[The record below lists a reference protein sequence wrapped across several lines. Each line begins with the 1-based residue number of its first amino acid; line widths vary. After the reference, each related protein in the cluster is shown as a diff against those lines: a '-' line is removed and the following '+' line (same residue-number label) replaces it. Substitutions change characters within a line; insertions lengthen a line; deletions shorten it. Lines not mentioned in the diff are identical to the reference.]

1 MSVIHL
7 TKENFDQEVLQAKEP
22 VLIDFFANWCG
33 PCKMVAPII
42 EEIAAETTDKKI
54 CKVNIDEQPALAE
67 QFGVMSIP
75 TLVVVKEGRGV
86 NKSVGAKSKKAILEF
101 LNG

>member
-1 MSVIHL
+1 MSMIHL

-75 TLVVVKEGRGV
+75 TLVVVKEGRVV

>member
-75 TLVVVKEGRGV
+75 TLVVVKEGRVV

>member
-1 MSVIHL
+1 MAVMTV

-75 TLVVVKEGRGV
+75 TLVVVKEGRVV

>member
-75 TLVVVKEGRGV
+75 TLVVVKEGRVV

-101 LNG
+101 PNG